1 MQLHSRQSLKPKAL
15 QSDGVKLIY
24 APCVEDP
31 DPPDFMSDAEILAA
45 AKAIAEHMGWST
57 TS

>member
-45 AKAIAEHMGWST
+45 ADAIAEHQGWKS
-57 TS
+57 